1 MKRAKRLKP
10 RNLRNPLAVDPL
22 LQKGGAHERKDE
34 KKPSRARAKARLQ
47 RRLCEEEALY

>member
-10 RNLRNPLAVDPL
+10 RNPVAVQPL

-34 KKPSRARAKARLQ
+34 KKSARARAKARLQ
-47 RRLCEEEALY
+47 RRLREEFTS

>member
-10 RNLRNPLAVDPL
+10 RNLLAVDPL
-22 LQKGGAHERKDE
+22 LQKGGEHERKDE

>member
-10 RNLRNPLAVDPL
+10 RNPLAVQPL

-34 KKPSRARAKARLQ
+34 KKESRARAEARLR
-47 RRLCEEEALY
+47 RRLREDEATS